1 MKINNKNIEIFKAK
15 LSERVIGPATIDIT
29 SLWENQFLE
38 PIYYTGKYKFKPI
51 KLVLDIVC
59 TNNNELELMKSNLIK
74 ELCQCT
80 IKFDDIEDITYSCI
94 QNGDVEI
101 EDIMPG
107 NQMLTINLYGIAEGN
122 QEIENLS
129 STTSKTINV
138 DGTSKT
144 PCKLTLNLIS
154 ATTIT
159 ITGLSEN
166 NITLTNVNG
175 TVIIDGSKCVI
186 LENNVN
192 AFGKSNLKDFPSLNC
207 GTNNI
212 TFSIAVNGSIT
223 YKPRY
228 I

>member
-1 MKINNKNIEIFKAK
+1 MKINSIDISTFNSK
-15 LSERVIGPATIDIT
+15 LCERVIGLATINIA
-29 SLWENQFLE
+29 SVWENQFLE
-38 PIYYTGKYKFKPI
+38 PINYIGEYKFKPI
-51 KLVLDIVC
+51 KLVFDVKC
-59 TNNNELELMKSNLIK
+59 SNNTELEIMKSKLLK
-74 ELCQCT
+74 QLLQCT
-80 IKFDDIEDITYSCI
+80 ITFDDIEDITYRCI
-94 QNGDVEI
+94 QNGDAEI
-101 EDIMPG
+101 ESVMKG
-107 NQMLTINLYGIAEGN
+107 NEIITVNLYGIAEGN

-138 DGTSKT
+138 GGTSKT
-144 PCKLTLNLIS
+144 PCKLTLNLTS

-207 GTNNI
+207 GANNI